1 MGLEERQ
8 DPSDC
13 QGTLRQGKYMYIEEG
28 EILPVIRWIKR
39 EFRSKNQIGI
49 RSMTIFIKIFKDI
62 VLPDLTVKY
71 LFVIIIRLLIAE
83 CTYNLHCLS

>member
-28 EILPVIRWIKR
+28 GILPVIRWIKR

-83 CTYNLHCLS
+83 CTYNLYCLS

>member
-28 EILPVIRWIKR
+28 GILPVIRWIKG
-39 EFRSKNQIGI
+39 EFRSKNQIRI
-49 RSMTIFIKIFKDI
+49 RSMAIFIKIFKDI
-62 VLPDLTVKY
+62 VLPDLKVKY
-71 LFVIIIRLLIAE
+71 LFVIIIRLLIAK

>member
-28 EILPVIRWIKR
+28 GILPVIRWIKR

>member
-28 EILPVIRWIKR
+28 GILPVIRWIKR
-39 EFRSKNQIGI
+39 EFRSKNHIGI

>member
-13 QGTLRQGKYMYIEEG
+13 QGTLRQGKYVYIEEG